1 MVSGSMVV
9 EKSDEAE
16 QTPDRFLSSQL
27 LIRSEPSY
35 SPVTVKASFDAH
47 RAAAVRSLGAASAWL
62 RLRLIYCCAFPPQR
76 ATQWEASVLPQ
87 DEKN

>member
-1 MVSGSMVV
+1 MVI

-27 LIRSEPSY
+27 LICSEPSY

-47 RAAAVRSLGAASAWL
+47 RAEAIRSLGAASA
-62 RLRLIYCCAFPPQR
+62 
-76 ATQWEASVLPQ
+76 
-87 DEKN
+87 